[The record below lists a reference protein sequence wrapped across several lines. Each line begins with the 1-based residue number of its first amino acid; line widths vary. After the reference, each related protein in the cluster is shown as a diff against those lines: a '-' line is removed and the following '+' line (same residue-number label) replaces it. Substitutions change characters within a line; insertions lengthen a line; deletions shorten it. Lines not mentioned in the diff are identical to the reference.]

1 MSAEPILLVDD
12 DPAIREFV
20 ALVLEDEGYTVVGA
34 PNGLDALRRIEH
46 QAPALILLD
55 MHMPLMN
62 GWDFAEA
69 YRTGPPP
76 HAPII
81 VMTAGHSAHDA
92 AADIQASGVLP
103 KPFDID
109 ELIALVQRLYSG
121 ENAWGPGGGGE
132 APAEPPDP
140 RPPTPDD

>member
-1 MSAEPILLVDD
+1 MATEPILLVDD

-20 ALVLEDEGYTVVGA
+20 SLVLEDEGYTVVSA
-34 PNGLDALRRIEH
+34 PNGLDALRHIQQ

-69 YRTGPPP
+69 YYTTNPP

-92 AADIQASGVLP
+92 AAEIQANGVLP

-109 ELIALVQRLYSG
+109 ELLALVQHWSSRK
-121 ENAWGPGGGGE
+121 AI
-132 APAEPPDP
+132 
-140 RPPTPDD
+140 